1 MTKMPF
7 EFTFHLPAEG
17 LDEGSDV
24 DFFFDRVN
32 TKKKSFLPTS
42 AANISE
48 YYQLIFAMFTMPRK
62 VLLNLNWP
70 RAVVLSRLD

>member
-1 MTKMPF
+1 MPF
-7 EFTFHLPAEG
+7 EFTIHLPAEG

-32 TKKKSFLPTS
+32 TKKKSFFFTTS

-48 YYQLIFAMFTMPRK
+48 YYQLIFAMFTMPCK